1 MSNDIKNIL
10 AKFNQLDE
18 GQNAAQKSVPQLPA
32 LFKPKDISPVLTAKK
47 DPEHPTKKFF
57 VGGESV
63 DDNVEEEKVKTSED
77 VISTVKKKLGDYLQD
92 VASAI
97 KKDPDLLDKLPSSF
111 NSVGPAVKTITT
123 DDGQEI
129 KIHGNEDDGFR
140 ITVKNKPHSAKFKN
154 LDHAV
159 MACEMYCNQRR
170 SADNNNND
178 YVEEKR

>member
-18 GQNAAQKSVPQLPA
+18 GLNAAQRSVPQLPA
-32 LFKPKDISPVLTAKK
+32 LFRPRDISTVLTAKK
-47 DPEHPTKKFF
+47 DPQHPAKKFF
-57 VGGESV
+57 VGSESV
-63 DDNVEEEKVKTSED
+63 DDDDKKVKTSED
-77 VISTVKKKLGDYLQD
+77 VISAVKKKLGDYLQD

-97 KKDPDLLDKLPSSF
+97 KKDPDLLDKLPA
-111 NSVGPAVKTITT
+111 SVDKIGAAVKTITT
-123 DDGQEI
+123 DDGHEI

-140 ITVKNKPHSAKFKN
+140 ITVKNKPHSATFKN

-159 MACEMYCNQRR
+159 MACEMYCGQRR
-170 SADNNNND
+170 LVNNNNND